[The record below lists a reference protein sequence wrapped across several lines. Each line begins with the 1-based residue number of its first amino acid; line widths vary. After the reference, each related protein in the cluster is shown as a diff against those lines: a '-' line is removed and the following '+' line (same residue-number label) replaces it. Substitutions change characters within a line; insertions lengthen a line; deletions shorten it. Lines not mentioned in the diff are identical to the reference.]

1 MNKMAWS
8 LIGSSVQGYSHIRSN
23 KKNQDSFLIYPN
35 DLTNDPPIIFALAD
49 GHGGD
54 KYFLSDV
61 GSKFAV
67 ESAIKV
73 IKEFLQ
79 DPGIDEIDQD
89 NIEFFNKYI
98 LDTVCQDIVKHW
110 RKRVFDQNISD
121 DKLYDSVTKQGE
133 KNRPSESEKK
143 LEPYGSTLLISFI
156 FKNLGVFI
164 QLGDGDIIILYG
176 KDTIVR
182 PIPKD
187 ENLIANDTYSLCL
200 PGAGHYFK
208 VSSILFNENFKIDDI
223 LLGLPSLIMLS
234 TDGYS
239 NSYISDDSFNQVAID
254 IYKMISE
261 NPNGF
266 REGIQNIKD
275 NLESWLTETS
285 KSGSGDDITVGLMVH
300 IA

>member
-1 MNKMAWS
+1 MAWS